1 MKIATW
7 NVNSVR
13 TRLDRILN
21 WLDQHQPDVLCLQEI
36 KCREDD
42 FPFEPIE
49 QMGYFAEVA
58 GQKSYNGVALLSRKL
73 LTDVKIGMDHEE
85 LDQQARV
92 ISATLDDMRI
102 ISVYVPNGCDMSTEK
117 YPYKKRWL
125 KQFRQHLDDNYLPDQ
140 KLVVCGD
147 TNIILEDIDAA
158 DMTYWRNTGIGG
170 NEIRE
175 KFSQV
180 TSWGLTDIY
189 RNFHSETGHYSW
201 WSYRHLAFDKNRGL
215 RIDHILATEPASK
228 ACSSMV
234 IDKDQRAGAA
244 PSDHAPVIAE
254 FKN

>member
-13 TRLDRILN
+13 TRLDRLLN

-58 GQKSYNGVALLSRKL
+58 GQKAYNGIALLSRKL
-73 LTDVKIGMDHEE
+73 LTDVKVGIGHEE
-85 LDQQARV
+85 LDNQARV

-125 KQFRQHLDDNYLPDQ
+125 NEFRRYLNSNYSPSQ

-147 TNIILEDIDAA
+147 TNVILEDIDAA
-158 DMTYWRNTGIGG
+158 DMSYWKNTGIGCE
-170 NEIRE
+170 EIRE
-175 KFSQV
+175 KFSEV
-180 TSWGLTDIY
+180 TSWGLTDIFRKFY
-189 RNFHSETGHYSW
+189 TETGHYSW
-201 WSYRHLAFDKNRGL
+201 WSYRHSAFDKNRGL
-215 RIDHILATEPASK
+215 RIDHILGTQS
-228 ACSSMV
+228 ACENCTSIT
-234 IDKDQRAGAA
+234 IDKEQRAGIS
-244 PSDHAPVIAE
+244 PSDHAPVVAI
-254 FKN
+254 FK